1 MLHVEAN
8 SCDRPQF
15 VGLRIY
21 CRMDWQRKSNEIEK
35 NRSRYDSE
43 SERTYVTGISP
54 QSTILRPELKGLT
67 SRGTLYP
74 PYKVKRRDPARMPA
88 VVKALG

>member
-21 CRMDWQRKSNEIEK
+21 CRMDWQGKSNEIEK
-35 NRSRYDSE
+35 IGAGENLRYRYIAAVD
-43 SERTYVTGISP
+43 
-54 QSTILRPELKGLT
+54 
-67 SRGTLYP
+67 
-74 PYKVKRRDPARMPA
+74 DP
-88 VVKALG
+88 